1 MKKVSLASLF
11 CSPFFTYE
19 IVSYTKLF
27 SILSFYF
34 PILAALSSYFWAGCE
49 LVPLGAPFSVRLSQL
64 ASRKVSKDVSSRV
77 NTFNTTKRKTT
88 LMEDKI

>member
-1 MKKVSLASLF
+1 MMKVSLASLF

-34 PILAALSSYFWAGCE
+34 PILAALSSYFWAECE
-49 LVPLGAPFSVRLSQL
+49 LVPLLVFFSACLSVT
-64 ASRKVSKDVSSRV
+64 VS
-77 NTFNTTKRKTT
+77 F
-88 LMEDKI
+88 